1 MRRMIPAMA
10 MVLLLTGAAGAQQ
23 STTNDKVMKSLPGD
37 AFTVTD
43 YYKQNVYDP
52 SDKKIGDIKDVL
64 IDKTGQIKALMISV
78 GGFLGAGEKDVAVPF
93 NAVKSTTKNNK
104 TYLTMNASKD
114 ELKNAVGFN
123 YDSSTTKWVAENK

>member
-23 STTNDKVMKSLPGD
+23 STTHDKVMKSLPGD

-43 YYKQNVYDP
+43 YYRQSVYDP

-64 IDKTGQIKALMISV
+64 IDKAGQIKALMISV

-93 NAVKSTTKNNK
+93 NAVQSTTKNNK